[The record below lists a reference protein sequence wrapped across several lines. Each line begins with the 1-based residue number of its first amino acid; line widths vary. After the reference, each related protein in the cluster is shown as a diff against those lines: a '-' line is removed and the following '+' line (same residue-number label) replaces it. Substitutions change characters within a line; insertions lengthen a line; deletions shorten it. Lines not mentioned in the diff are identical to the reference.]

1 MGEANGFLLDERL
14 ARESHLVSRLDLC
27 ELRLANDSRW
37 PWLILVP
44 MIDDAVEIHDLSE
57 EDQHRLARETAKV
70 ARLLKQLTGCTKIN
84 SGALGNVVRQLHV
97 HVVARHEGDAA
108 WPGPIWGHGKA
119 EPYETQAAEDFI
131 NRLRNELLRI

>member
-1 MGEANGFLLDERL
+1 MGETTAFQLDDRL
-14 ARESHLVSRLDLC
+14 ARDSHPVSRLDLC

-44 MIDDAVEIHDLSE
+44 MVADAVEIHDLRE
-57 EDQHRLARETAKV
+57 GDQLALARETAKV
-70 ARLLKQLTGCTKIN
+70 AQLLKKITGCTKIN

-97 HVVARHEGDAA
+97 HVVARNEGDPG

-119 EPYETQAAEDFI
+119 EPYDEADRQKLIGAIRES
-131 NRLRNELLRI
+131 L